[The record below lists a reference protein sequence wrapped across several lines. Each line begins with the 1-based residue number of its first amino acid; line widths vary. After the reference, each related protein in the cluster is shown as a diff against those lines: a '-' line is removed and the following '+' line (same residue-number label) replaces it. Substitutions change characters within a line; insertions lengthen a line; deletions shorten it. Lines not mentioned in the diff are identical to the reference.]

1 MAGCDMQLRL
11 KLIIPFRNIAESI
24 CMTLEMGIEGRVGG
38 SGVIAL
44 TSIVRTEN
52 EPSTRLSV
60 AEE

>member
-1 MAGCDMQLRL
+1 
-11 KLIIPFRNIAESI
+11 
-24 CMTLEMGIEGRVGG
+24 MTLEMGIEGRVGG